1 VSARGA
7 CYGFGIDSELPLAYL
22 REGGGDPLRVVAA
35 AVAGPAADDR
45 LVLEWRATPALPLEA
60 ELHSDGRGF
69 RLRIADAGWFSVE
82 PEAGRVEVPADG
94 GLRTE
99 ERLWGI
105 PALLCFRARGD
116 LPLHA
121 AAVETEAGAVLL
133 AAPRTYGKTT
143 MAAAFH
149 RAGRRVLS
157 EDTSCVRLG
166 EGAAIVPGPAMLRVR
181 RDVAA
186 RLDLPGARLLGEDEE
201 RAHYALEG
209 PGTCEPVPLAAVVFL
224 DEGSGAAALEPVEQ
238 PEAIRD
244 LWALSF
250 RLPTEE
256 DVGRSFAGVADLAA
270 AVPAFRLRRPLDL
283 DRLDDHVALVLA
295 GV

>member
-1 VSARGA
+1 LVVTRGS
-7 CYGFGIDSELPLAYL
+7 CYGFEVRSTLSFAYL
-22 REGGGDPLRVVAA
+22 REGTGDPLEVVAPA
-35 AVAGPAADDR
+35 PAGPRPDDR
-45 LVLEWRATPALPLEA
+45 LLVEWRPTPDLPLEA
-60 ELHSDGRGF
+60 ELYSNGLGF
-69 RLRIADAGWFSVE
+69 RLRIGEAGWFSVDPRE
-82 PEAGRVEVPADG
+82 RRIEVPPDG

-105 PALLCFRARGD
+105 PALLCFRERGD

-121 AAVETEAGAVLL
+121 AAVETDGGAVLV

-166 EGAAIVPGPAMLRVR
+166 SEPAVVPGPAMLRVR

-186 RLDLPGARLLGEDEE
+186 LLELPGARRLGEDSG
-201 RAHYALEG
+201 RVHYALEE
-209 PGTCEPVPLAAVVFL
+209 PGDCAPVPLKAVVFL
-224 DEGSGAAALEPVEQ
+224 DEAEETALEPVEQ

-256 DVGRSFAGVADLAA
+256 DVSRSFAGVADLAGT
-270 AVPAFRLRRPLDL
+270 VPAHRLRRPLSL
-283 DRLDDHVALVLA
+283 GELDDHVSLVLA

>member
-1 VSARGA
+1 MTERGA
-7 CYGFGIDSELPLAYL
+7 CYGFAVRSELPFAYL
-22 REGGGDPLRVVAA
+22 REGPGEPLEVVAP
-35 AVAGPAADDR
+35 GPTGPLPHDR
-45 LVLEWRATPALPLEA
+45 LLVEWRATPELPLEA
-60 ELHSDGRGF
+60 ELHSDGLGF
-69 RLRIADAGWFSVE
+69 RLRVGDAGWFSVQ
-82 PEAGRVEVPADG
+82 PRDGRIAAPATG

-105 PALLCFRARGD
+105 PALLCFRERGD

-121 AAVETEAGAVLL
+121 AAVEAGGGAVLV

-143 MAAAFH
+143 LAAAFH
-149 RAGRRVLS
+149 RAGHRVLS

-166 EGAAIVPGPAMLRVR
+166 PRAEVVPGPAMLRLR
-181 RDVAA
+181 PDAA
-186 RLDLPGARLLGEDEE
+186 ALLDLPRARRVGEDEE
-201 RAHYALEG
+201 RVHFALEE
-209 PGTCEPVPLAAVVFL
+209 PGDCEPVPLRAVVFL
-224 DEGSGAAALEPVEQ
+224 DEGVEATALEPVDP

-256 DVGRSFAGVADLAA
+256 DVGRSFAGVADLGA
-270 AVPAFRLRRPLDL
+270 AVPAFRLRRRLDL
-283 DRLDDHVALVLA
+283 AELGDHVDLVLA